1 MSNLI
6 QAAREQVSALTQSA
20 YERAAAAGILP
31 AGVEVHGNVDIPKD
45 PKNGDYASSFA
56 MAGAKALH
64 MAPRAIAQAILDH
77 LELEGSFFDR
87 AEIAG
92 PGFLNFFLGSRWYG
106 QVLSDIQAEGQT
118 YGACNEG
125 KGEKV
130 MVEFVSANPTG
141 PMHMGNARGG
151 VLGDSLANVL
161 SRAGYDVWK
170 EFYVN
175 DAGNQVH
182 KFAESIHARYMQ
194 LILGEDGFEFP
205 ENGYHGDDIKEL
217 AQGFYDLHGEAFKDA
232 DEATWQDAMAEYGLK
247 INIPKMQADLRR
259 YNIEYDQ
266 WFFESELHNSGYVEE
281 TVSMLA
287 DKGWTY
293 EKEGA
298 LWLNTTALLKKKYMD
313 EGKTQEQV
321 DKLDLKDDV
330 LRRANGFYTYFAADI
345 AYHRNKLEK
354 RGFSKVVNIWGADH
368 HGHVARLQ
376 SALDGLG
383 LDGSHRLIV
392 VLMQLVNLLQD
403 GKPVR
408 MSKRSG
414 KAIALHD
421 LLDEVSIDAARY
433 FFNSRAA
440 TSPVDFDLDLAVRE
454 DSENPVYY
462 VQYAHARICSLV
474 RRLAEE
480 DGVAVPDVADVDS
493 TRLVSDEEKALI
505 KNLAQLPE
513 EIRIAARD
521 YDPSRINRYVLALAG
536 DFHRFYS
543 ACYIRGEEMPV
554 LQARLKLAD
563 SVRSVIANCLDL
575 IGVSAPSKM

>member
-1 MSNLI
+1 MSNMI
-6 QAAREQVSALTQSA
+6 QAAREQVSALTQAA
-20 YERAAAAGILP
+20 YEKAAAQGVLP
-31 AGVEVHGNVDIPKD
+31 AGVEVKATVEIPKD
-45 PKNGDYASSFA
+45 VKNGDYASSFA
-56 MAGAKALH
+56 MAGAKAMH
-64 MAPRAIAQAILDH
+64 MAPRAIAQAIVDH
-77 LELEGSFFDR
+77 LDLEGSYFER

-92 PGFLNFFLGSRWYG
+92 PGFLNFFMGSKWYG
-106 QVLSDIQAEGQT
+106 DVLSDIEAEGME
-118 YGACNEG
+118 YGKSDEG
-125 KGEKV
+125 RGKKV

-161 SRAGYDVWK
+161 KRAGFDTWK

-175 DAGNQVH
+175 DAGNQIH

-194 LILGEDGFEFP
+194 ILLGEEGFPFP

-217 AQGFYDLHGEAFKDA
+217 AQGFYEQHGDAFKDA
-232 DEATWQDAMAEYGLK
+232 DEAQWLEPMSQYGLSV
-247 INIPKMQADLRR
+247 NIPKMKSDLSR
-259 YNIEYDQ
+259 YQIEYDE
-266 WFFESELHNSGYVEE
+266 WFFESTLHNSGYVAQ
-281 TVSMLA
+281 TVQMLA
-287 DKGWTY
+287 DNGWTY
-293 EKEGA
+293 EKDGA
-298 LWLNTTALLKKKYMD
+298 LWLNTTELLKKKFLA

-345 AYHRNKLEK
+345 AYHRNKLEERK
-354 RGFSKVVNIWGADH
+354 FDVAVNIWGADH

-376 SALDGLG
+376 AALDGLG
-383 LDGSHRLIV
+383 LDGSHRLVV

-421 LLDEVSIDAARY
+421 LLDEVSVDAARY
-433 FFNSRAA
+433 FFNSRSS

-474 RRLAEE
+474 GRLAEE
-480 DGVAVPDVADVDS
+480 GSCVPAAAAVDAAVFA
-493 TRLVSDEEKALI
+493 TAEEKALI

-513 EIRIAARD
+513 EIHLAVRD
-521 YDPSRINRYVLALAG
+521 YDPSRINRYLLSLAG
-536 DFHRFYS
+536 DFHRFYN
-543 ACYIRGEEMPV
+543 ACYIRGEAPEV
-554 LQARLKLAD
+554 LSARLKLAD
-563 SVRSVIANCLDL
+563 TVRLVIANCLNL
-575 IGVSAPSKM
+575 IGVSAPEKM

>member
-1 MSNLI
+1 MSNMI
-6 QAAREQVSALTQSA
+6 QAAREQVSALTQAA
-20 YERAAAAGILP
+20 YEKAAAQGILP
-31 AGVEVHGNVDIPKD
+31 AGVEVKATVEIPKD
-45 PKNGDYASSFA
+45 VKNGDYASSFA
-56 MAGAKALH
+56 MAGAKAMH
-64 MAPRAIAQAILDH
+64 MAPRAIAQAIVDH
-77 LELEGSFFDR
+77 LDLEGSYFER

-92 PGFLNFFLGSRWYG
+92 PGFLNFFMGSKWYG
-106 QVLSDIQAEGQT
+106 DVLSDIEAEGME
-118 YGACNEG
+118 YGKSDEG
-125 KGEKV
+125 RGKKV

-161 SRAGYDVWK
+161 QRAGFDTWK

-175 DAGNQVH
+175 DAGNQIH

-194 LILGEDGFEFP
+194 ILLGEEGFPFP

-217 AQGFYDLHGEAFKDA
+217 AQGFYEQHGDAFKDA
-232 DEATWQDAMAEYGLK
+232 DEAQWLEPMSQYGLSV
-247 INIPKMQADLRR
+247 NIPKMKSDLSR
-259 YNIEYDQ
+259 YQIEYDE
-266 WFFESELHNSGYVEE
+266 WFFESTLHNSGYVAQ
-281 TVSMLA
+281 TVQMLA
-287 DKGWTY
+287 DNGWTY
-293 EKEGA
+293 EKDGA
-298 LWLNTTALLKKKYMD
+298 LWLNTTELLKKKFLA

-345 AYHRNKLEK
+345 AYHRNKLEERK
-354 RGFSKVVNIWGADH
+354 FDVAVNIWGADH

-376 SALDGLG
+376 AALDGLG
-383 LDGSHRLIV
+383 LDGSHRLVV

-421 LLDEVSIDAARY
+421 LLDEVSVDAARY
-433 FFNSRAA
+433 FFNSRSS

-474 RRLAEE
+474 GRLAEE
-480 DGVAVPDVADVDS
+480 GSCVPAAAAVDAAVFA
-493 TRLVSDEEKALI
+493 TAEEKALI

-513 EIRIAARD
+513 EIHLAVRD
-521 YDPSRINRYVLALAG
+521 YDPSRINRYLLSLAG
-536 DFHRFYS
+536 DFHRFYN
-543 ACYIRGEEMPV
+543 ACYIRGEAPKV
-554 LQARLKLAD
+554 LSARLKLAD
-563 SVRSVIANCLDL
+563 TVRLVIANCLNL
-575 IGVSAPSKM
+575 IGVSAPEKM